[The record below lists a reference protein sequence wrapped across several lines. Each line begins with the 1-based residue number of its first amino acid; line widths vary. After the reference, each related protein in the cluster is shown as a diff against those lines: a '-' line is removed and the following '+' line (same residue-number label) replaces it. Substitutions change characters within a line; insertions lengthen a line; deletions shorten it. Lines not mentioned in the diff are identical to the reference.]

1 MIILKHVGQNYIGDF
16 QLLNK
21 FKYALFIF
29 LLNNSFSQAED
40 YDQYL
45 KFLPD
50 SVRSSVESR
59 LLNDEE
65 DSSDYME
72 LNKVQRSSRIQN
84 YEEFKEFD
92 DYGNEIPDFFGYDL
106 FKSKDSFQI
115 EGIIAAP
122 KDYVL
127 GPGDELSIS
136 FSGGIQAIKKVSIN
150 REGNVFLRE
159 LGNISLSGLTFN
171 EASEKLKNV
180 TEASLIGTEVEISLS
195 RLRTIQ
201 VFVLGNSK
209 NPGSYSLSPL
219 SSISSILFNTE
230 GPSEN
235 GSLRNISLKRKNEV
249 IGSLDLYDL
258 LINANTVNDLR
269 IQSGDALLI
278 NPVGSRV
285 KVWGNVNRPAI
296 YEVLENES
304 FEDVLNFASGLSSK
318 ADNKKI
324 TLSRINNLGQ
334 REFKD
339 YSLEEISKIELKD
352 ADEIFIH
359 DLSGKLAN
367 NITIEGFVNSKGIYS
382 YKKESTLS
390 DYIDENDLTDST
402 YLPYSIISRKN
413 GGTSR
418 EKISVDLNK
427 ETRDSF
433 KLLPND
439 SIYIFSEYDIDFIN
453 SALLA
458 DALSLLNEDDKI
470 ALDNFYAIESRK
482 AGESDS
488 SRTQIVGTPIQ
499 YDSSNQSSAT
509 SNQSP
514 IIPNFINSQ
523 SQEDERKEKTNLLNK
538 NLVKF
543 ISDDRYPCKSLK
555 YAASFNA
562 STLVTN
568 LQSLKFSTSETNI
581 SDRLGLNE
589 GCPKIFEDNPD
600 LLIVALENAT
610 LLSGEVRKPG
620 FYPITNNIN
629 LKSLTSFAGGASNL
643 GKSGNYEIFYSMDNI
658 ENIDFR
664 DSNIL
669 IDSSEFPKSIV
680 LQQDPNKQETFSVSI
695 SGFIK
700 NPGTYSIA
708 KGEKLSSLLERA
720 GGYEKNAYPYGGLFT
735 RATVA
740 KREKEAFAKAADQ
753 LEEGIATSLTSGAIS
768 NTGNP
773 QLALTV
779 ISNLITRLKN
789 ISPIGRIVTEMN
801 LDNLNKNPEI
811 DMVLSSGDRIYIPS
825 EKSTVTVTGEVLSP
839 TSFVFSKNLRVNDY
853 IKLAGGFADS
863 ADKRGIFVI
872 LPNGQAIRNVDRWR
886 IGRSKI
892 EPGSTI
898 IVPRDSTPF
907 NAISIFRIFTPI
919 LANFAT
925 AAAAISALD

>member
-1 MIILKHVGQNYIGDF
+1 MIILRRVDLNYIGDF

-21 FKYALFIF
+21 FKYILVIFI
-29 LLNNSFSQAED
+29 LNNSYSQTEN
-40 YDQYL
+40 YEEYL
-45 KFLPD
+45 RFLPD

-59 LLNDEE
+59 I
-65 DSSDYME
+65 SSDVDD
-72 LNKVQRSSRIQN
+72 NSN
-84 YEEFKEFD
+84 YERINNFQNNLKNSNQDELVKDVD
-92 DYGNEIPDFFGYDL
+92 DFGNEIPKLFGYDL
-106 FKSKDSFQI
+106 FKTSNSFQPQ
-115 EGIIAAP
+115 GIIAAP

-127 GPGDELSIS
+127 GPGDELSIN
-136 FSGGIQAIKKVSIN
+136 FSGSIQAIKKVTIN
-150 REGNVFLRE
+150 REGNIFLRE
-159 LGNISLSGLTFN
+159 LGTISFSGMTFN
-171 EASEKLKNV
+171 EASLKIKNV

-209 NPGSYSLSPL
+209 NPGSYNLSPL

-230 GPSEN
+230 GPSES
-235 GSLRNISLKRKNEV
+235 GSLRNISLKRNNKV

-258 LINANTVNDLR
+258 LINANTSNDLR

-278 NPVGSRV
+278 NSVGSRV
-285 KVWGNVNRPAI
+285 KIWGNVNRPAI
-296 YEVLENES
+296 YEVIS
-304 FEDVLNFASGLSSK
+304 SDTFEDLLYFASGLSSE
-318 ADNKKI
+318 ANINKI

-334 REFKD
+334 RDFKD
-339 YSLEEISKIELKD
+339 FSLKEINKIKLKD
-352 ADEIFIH
+352 SDEIFVH

-367 NITIEGFVNSKGIYS
+367 NITIEGFSESRGIYS
-382 YKKESTLS
+382 FKEGVTLS
-390 DYIDENDLTDST
+390 DYIDINDLNDSS
-402 YLPYSIISRKN
+402 YLPFSVISRKN
-413 GGTSR
+413 GGTTR
-418 EKISVDLNK
+418 EYIAVDLN
-427 ETRDSF
+427 EVTRENF
-433 KLLPND
+433 KLLSND
-439 SIYIFSEYDIDFIN
+439 SIYVFSEYDIDFIN

-458 DALSLLNEDDKI
+458 DALGLLSEEDKLELDKFYSEEKIKAKEERDIKNQSLNSNQTQLTN
-470 ALDNFYAIESRK
+470 LDNNLLKQNFNNIEK
-482 AGESDS
+482 
-488 SRTQIVGTPIQ
+488 
-499 YDSSNQSSAT
+499 
-509 SNQSP
+509 
-514 IIPNFINSQ
+514 
-523 SQEDERKEKTNLLNK
+523 EDEKKEKQNLSKK

-543 ISDDRYPCKSLK
+543 LPDDRYPCKSLK

-568 LQSLKFSTSETNI
+568 LQSLKFSTSETDI

-620 FYPITNNIN
+620 FYPITKNIN

-643 GKSGNYEIFYSMDNI
+643 GKSGNYEIFYSSDNI
-658 ENIDFR
+658 ENVFYTESDL
-664 DSNIL
+664 L
-669 IDSSEFPKSIV
+669 IESLEFPKSIV

-700 NPGTYSIA
+700 NPGTYSIS
-708 KGEKLSSLLERA
+708 KGEKLSSLLKRA
-720 GGYEKNAYPYGGLFT
+720 GGYEINAYPYGGVFT
-735 RATVA
+735 RVSVA
-740 KREKEAFAKAADQ
+740 KREKIAFSRAADQ

-768 NTGNP
+768 NAGNP
-773 QLALTV
+773 QLTLSV

-801 LDNLNKNPEI
+801 LENLNKNPEI
-811 DMVLSSGDRIYIPS
+811 DMVLNSGDRIYIPS
-825 EKSTVTVTGEVLSP
+825 EKSTITVTGEVLSP

-853 IKLAGGFADS
+853 IKLAGGFATS
-863 ADKRGIFVI
+863 ADKKGIFVI
-872 LPNGQAIRNVDRWR
+872 LPNGQAIRNLDRWR